1 MAVRVGIENRN
12 RAGLFALL
20 VFCSLNYF
28 GQNLEGSH
36 WYWGPQGI
44 GLKFDPFPAPNTNGV
59 LAGDMLRATISDES
73 GNLILYSNGN
83 ELRNGE
89 HLTVLNSTSSLSN
102 ISTVGK
108 SLLTKL
114 PQSDS
119 LYLYSFTASTTAN
132 IASSYYSIIDITAN
146 NDTGAVI
153 PNSKEISI
161 LDSVSI
167 KISILEHINGEDFW
181 LIFHSYEGNTF
192 YSFLVDSSGVDTSPV
207 VTTVG
212 TPYYPSTLSSDG
224 YMKSSPNSKYIALLK
239 NNGMGLQ
246 NGFLELFKFN
256 QLTGQPDD
264 PIIIPLHNRINMA
277 LKTFSFSPNS
287 RKLYLPYGIGTSS
300 TSGIPDT
307 SYLYQ
312 FDCSIWDSTALNL
325 SKSIID
331 TAINI
336 FYSNNPHILE
346 MQIGVDGNIYTL
358 HEWGGLPLNK
368 LGGSIGKISCPN
380 LNYTEVNYDNQH
392 LFILNSTSNTLP
404 TLNQTLFVNANIL
417 QAQSQSG
424 DVCNGD
430 TAQLIAYG
438 AGADRFIWTM
448 EDGSPANTLSD
459 DTLAN
464 PKAWPDSTTTY
475 RVIGMSSSCSS
486 ADGEDTAFVTVRVG
500 NGPEEPLFPDT
511 VSRCVND
518 TFTANLPAQTPFW
531 WSTGADTHVVQLT
544 QSDTYRY
551 VYADSLGCASDTFS
565 FTLQFFDSAVV
576 ELDADS
582 QLCELEEGQANVISQ
597 TAVNWTTT
605 AEILESDSFFIRYRA
620 QNPFWLR
627 AAPQDS
633 NACAVS
639 DSVFV
644 TVIPTPDAGTDF
656 DTVLC
661 LPDSFPFIPN
671 APQLSPLRFVR
682 ESTGDTLRAADWPK
696 MLFAEGVLTERFI
709 AFNPQNCSDTIHVNA
724 ELLLPQT
731 EPEGNFEILRDCE
744 KAVLRIFPQ
753 TGVAWYLNGNEMPL
767 EDIRVS
773 DGDSFLIAEYDE
785 SRRCLRTTKLVIGEG
800 SAALGVELPNVFTP
814 NGDGVNDIF
823 EPVGPVNHVCG
834 TLQVYNRWGNL
845 IHETREGAGISWNG
859 RNFSG
864 EPVPEGTYF
873 YVFTSGDE
881 VVKGSVQVLR

>member
-1 MAVRVGIENRN
+1 M
-12 RAGLFALL
+12 
-20 VFCSLNYF
+20 
-28 GQNLEGSH
+28 
-36 WYWGPQGI
+36 
-44 GLKFDPFPAPNTNGV
+44 
-59 LAGDMLRATISDES
+59 MLRAIKIISRGVFPLIIFFSISGQSQQLEGNWWYFGFYAGLHFTNGYPEADTNS
-73 GNLILYSNGN
+73 QLQTSSGAATYSDSNGNLIFYTDGN
-83 ELRNGE
+83 
-89 HLTVLNSTSSLSN
+89 TVLNRNHSIVPNGTNLVDNNQSRTLITNIPNKKDRFLCFVTTNENNNSGSLIKFEFDRTLNNGLGNVVPGSKDTVIQN
-102 ISTVGK
+102 ISWGIACVDHQNNLDKWITVH
-108 SLLTKL
+108 S
-114 PQSDS
+114 
-119 LYLYSFTASTTAN
+119 
-132 IASSYYSIIDITAN
+132 
-146 NDTGAVI
+146 DTG
-153 PNSKEISI
+153 
-161 LDSVSI
+161 
-167 KISILEHINGEDFW
+167 DF
-181 LIFHSYEGNTF
+181 Y
-192 YSFLVDSSGVDTSPV
+192 YSFLIDSMGVSTTPVTTQIGHSIGSTASSPVRHIKNAPNSDYFVSVYAAPENLWELFEYNRQTGQIIGRVLINYGAKEFFTAAFSSNSEYLYTGQVDSLHQLNVMSLDSA
-207 VTTVG
+207 
-212 TPYYPSTLSSDG
+212 SII
-224 YMKSSPNSKYIALLK
+224 NSKITVFGNATTPSIYFPFYD
-239 NNGMGLQ
+239 M
-246 NGFLELFKFN
+246 
-256 QLTGQPDD
+256 QL
-264 PIIIPLHNRINMA
+264 A
-277 LKTFSFSPNS
+277 
-287 RKLYLPYGIGTSS
+287 
-300 TSGIPDT
+300 
-307 SYLYQ
+307 
-312 FDCSIWDSTALNL
+312 
-325 SKSIID
+325 ID
-331 TAINI
+331 
-336 FYSNNPHILE
+336 
-346 MQIGVDGNIYTL
+346 
-358 HEWGGLPLNK
+358 
-368 LGGSIGKISCPN
+368 GKIYFINAFSTITRILGVINCPN
-380 LNYTEVNYDNQH
+380 LEAPSCNYVDTVVDLKGRPPVSH
-392 LFILNSTSNTLP
+392 LP

-424 DVCNGD
+424 DICDGD

-486 ADGEDTAFVTVRVG
+486 ADGDDTAFVTVRVG
-500 NGPEEPLFPDT
+500 NGPEEPLFPDS

-518 TFTANLPAQTPFW
+518 TFTAQLPAQTPFW

-565 FTLQFFDSAVV
+565 FALQFFDSAVV

-605 AEILESDSFFIRYRA
+605 AEILESDLFYIRYRA

-823 EPVGPVNHVCG
+823 EPLGPVNHVCG

-845 IHETREGAGISWNG
+845 VHETLEGAGISWNG